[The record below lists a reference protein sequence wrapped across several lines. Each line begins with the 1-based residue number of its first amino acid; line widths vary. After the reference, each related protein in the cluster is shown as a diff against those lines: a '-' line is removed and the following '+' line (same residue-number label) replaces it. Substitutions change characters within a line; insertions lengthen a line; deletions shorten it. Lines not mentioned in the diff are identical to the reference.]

1 MNKTVLVTGAS
12 GFVGTN
18 LCQSLIGRGYKVLA
32 LVRGDHN
39 RELLE
44 KMGAERVVC
53 RITDTECI
61 RAALKRADYV
71 IDVLGKAWDWGDYE
85 SFAIPN
91 ITGVRN
97 MLDESM
103 RAGLKK
109 FVHISTV
116 AVHGFGNHIDTNE
129 EGPYYP
135 TNFPYCVTKYEGEK
149 YVLAAYREH
158 SFPVS
163 VIRPANV
170 YGENDT
176 VTIVNMA
183 EALQSRSVPF
193 VDSGRRLTCPVY
205 VGNLVDAII
214 AALEKD
220 EAVGEVF
227 IISDGLRITWREWTE
242 KLCAALDVKP
252 HWLSVP
258 GWFARFIGTSMELFY
273 KIFNAQ
279 EAPALTR
286 YRTQQVSTNYHFSI
300 GKAERVLGWKPRTG
314 IDTAVGKTIEW
325 YKNYRLKKDAG
336 H

>member
-18 LCQSLIGRGYKVLA
+18 LCRTLIGQGYKVLA

-39 RELLE
+39 REMLE
-44 KMGAERVVC
+44 EMGAERIVC
-53 RITDTECI
+53 QITDTECI

-71 IDVLGKAWDWGDYE
+71 IDVMGRAWDWGTYE
-85 SFAIPN
+85 SFVVPN
-91 ITGVRN
+91 IIGVKN
-97 MLDESM
+97 ILDESM
-103 RAGLKK
+103 RAGIKK

-116 AVHGFGNHIDTNE
+116 AVHGFGNHIDTDE
-129 EGPYYP
+129 EGPYFP
-135 TNFPYCVTKYEGEK
+135 TEFPYCLTKHEGEK
-149 YVLAAYREH
+149 CVLNAYKEH

-176 VTIVNMA
+176 VTILNMA
-183 EALQSRSVPF
+183 DALRTRSLPH

-214 AALEKD
+214 AAMEKD

-242 KLCAALDVKP
+242 KLCAALEVKP

-258 GWFARFIGTSMELFY
+258 GAIARFIGSSMELLY
-273 KIFNAQ
+273 RLANSQ
-279 EAPALTR
+279 EGPPLTR
-286 YRTQQVSTNYHFSI
+286 YRTQQVSSNYHFSI
-300 GKAERVLGWKPRTG
+300 EKAKNVLGWKPETG
-314 IDTAVGKTIEW
+314 IDAAVERTIEW
-325 YKNYRLKKDAG
+325 YKKERSK
-336 H
+336 